1 MFLSLIG
8 SCICVLIGIENRNI
22 LHEHQPLF
30 CIVAE
35 SVCFVV

>member
-8 SCICVLIGIENRNI
+8 SCIYVLIGIGNI
-22 LHEHQPLF
+22 NVHKYHLLF